1 MAQLIPGLK
10 EYVRPQS
17 VDEAL
22 GFLSRG
28 DVETRLYAGATS
40 LAFSRPAVERVI
52 DLTRLPLSAIEITQ
66 DSLEIGALTSIRDLE
81 RHPLIQSFCG
91 GILRQACDRLAST
104 PLRNLITA
112 GGNLLGGFP
121 WSDLPAAFLTLDAE
135 LRVVSAEG
143 NSVRPMAPK
152 GIVKRHDMIQTSEI
166 LTGIRLPTD
175 RAGRRGAFIKLA
187 KTTVDFGIVV
197 GAVSFGIDSGGRI
210 LDPRVACGSV
220 TAEAMRI
227 RQAEELLSGQDP
239 SDELF
244 ELAGRAAATA
254 ITPRADTRAPEDYRR
269 EMLGV
274 TVTRALVAAW
284 KGGRA

>member
-10 EYVRPQS
+10 EYARPQS
-17 VDEAL
+17 IDEAL

-28 DVETRLYAGATS
+28 DVEMKLYAGATS

-52 DLTRLPLSAIEITQ
+52 DLTRLPLSHIEKTKEF
-66 DSLEIGALTSIRDLE
+66 LEIGALTSIRDLE
-81 RHPLIQSFCG
+81 RHPLVQSFCG

-121 WSDLPAAFLTLDAE
+121 WSDLPVALLTLDAE
-135 LRVVSAEG
+135 LRIASTDGHSER
-143 NSVRPMAPK
+143 SMAPK
-152 GIVKRHDMIQTSEI
+152 GAVRRNDMIQPSEI
-166 LTGIRLPTD
+166 LTGIRLPAD
-175 RAGRRGAFIKLA
+175 RAGYRGAFIKFSR
-187 KTTVDFGIVV
+187 TTVDFGIVTA
-197 GAVSFGIDSGGRI
+197 AVSFGIDSGNRI
-210 LDPRVACGSV
+210 SDPRIACGCV
-220 TAEAMRI
+220 TSEAMRI
-227 RQAEELLSGQDP
+227 PQIEDLLSGQVA

-244 ELAGRAAATA
+244 ESAGRAAAGV

-274 TVTRALVAAW
+274 TLTRALAAAW